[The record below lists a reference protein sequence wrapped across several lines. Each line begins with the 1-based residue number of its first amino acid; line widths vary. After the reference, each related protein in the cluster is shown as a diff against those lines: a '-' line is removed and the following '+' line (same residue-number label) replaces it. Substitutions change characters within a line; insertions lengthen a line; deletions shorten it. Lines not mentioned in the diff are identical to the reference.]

1 MIATI
6 FLARP
11 PLGSLV
17 VRLIT
22 GDPIGISGVTYLCVA
37 IHRWYYVMA
46 SGFRISPLQRVP
58 NHLARSTE
66 FHNEENTALLGHSHH
81 NDRCGAMASI
91 EIIPMFVTS
100 EYDESMM

>member
-1 MIATI
+1 MNWVFGLLILIPLTSIALLPV
-6 FLARP
+6 FK
-11 PLGSLV
+11 
-17 VRLIT
+17 
-22 GDPIGISGVTYLCVA
+22 
-37 IHRWYYVMA
+37 YYVMA
-46 SGFRISPLQRVP
+46 SGGRISPLQRAP

-100 EYDESMM
+100 EYDESM